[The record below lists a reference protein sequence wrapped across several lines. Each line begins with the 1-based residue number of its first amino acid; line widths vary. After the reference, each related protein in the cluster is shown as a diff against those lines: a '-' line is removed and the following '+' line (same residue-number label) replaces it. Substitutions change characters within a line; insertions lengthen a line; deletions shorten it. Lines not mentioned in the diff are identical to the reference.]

1 MKGEASKMRAAER
14 IFCTVMAAALVC
26 ATASA
31 QFTFAP
37 SETPRMSVEFRA
49 ERMQYDEAAAAW
61 EASGACRVT
70 MKVEG
75 EYEGTMESPALA
87 TKGVGRRGQG
97 VTAREPVTLRLVI
110 VGEQGTAQVQVTAT
124 CTDEAILNTTDER
137 LVLQGNAI
145 AEVRSLGQGE
155 AQTEHFAGDSIALN
169 LKTKQITVT
178 KTIPGCSSEVVEQ

>member
-1 MKGEASKMRAAER
+1 MRAAER
-14 IFCTVMAAALVC
+14 VFCTVVAALVC

-31 QFTFAP
+31 QLTSAP

-49 ERMQYDEAAAAW
+49 ESMQYDAAARGW
-61 EASGACRVT
+61 HASRACKVI

-75 EYEGTMESPALA
+75 KYEGTMESPALA
-87 TKGVGRRGQG
+87 TKGVGLRGQG
-97 VTAREPVTLRLVI
+97 VTARGPVTLRLVI
-110 VGEQGTAQVQVTAT
+110 VGEEGTAQVELTAT
-124 CTDEAILNTTDER
+124 CTDEAILNTTDET
-137 LVLQGNAI
+137 LVLQGNAT

-178 KTIPGCSSEVVEQ
+178 NTIPGCSSEVVTP